1 MNQDSKYLVI
11 DNHVRQNAKT
21 KEYSLEVTMFDLNAS
36 SSDEAI
42 VTLRSH
48 LYEETNRN
56 AQTHEIDR
64 AVSTIKRD
72 VKNSWVYPLT
82 EEV

>member
-1 MNQDSKYLVI
+1 MHQDNKYLVI
-11 DNHVRQNAKT
+11 DNHVRENVIT
-21 KEYSLEVTMFDLNAS
+21 KEQILEVTMLDLNAL

-42 VTLRSH
+42 VTLKAH

-82 EEV
+82 EQV

>member
-1 MNQDSKYLVI
+1 MDQEHKYLVI

-21 KEYSLEVTMFDLNAS
+21 KQYSLEVTMFDLNSS

-42 VTLRSH
+42 VTLRAH
-48 LYEETNRN
+48 MYEETNRN

-82 EEV
+82 KEV

>member
-1 MNQDSKYLVI
+1 MNQESKYLVI

-36 SSDEAI
+36 SSEEAI

-56 AQTHEIDR
+56 AQRHEIDR

>member
-1 MNQDSKYLVI
+1 MNPDSKYLVI

-21 KEYSLEVTMFDLNAS
+21 KEHSLQITMLDLNAS

-42 VTLRSH
+42 VTLKAH
-48 LYEETNRN
+48 VYEETNRN

-82 EEV
+82 EES

>member
-1 MNQDSKYLVI
+1 MHQDNKYLVI
-11 DNHVRQNAKT
+11 DNHVRENVIT
-21 KEYSLEVTMFDLNAS
+21 KEQILEVTMLDLNAL

-42 VTLRSH
+42 VTLKAH
-48 LYEETNRN
+48 LYEEPNRN

-82 EEV
+82 EQV